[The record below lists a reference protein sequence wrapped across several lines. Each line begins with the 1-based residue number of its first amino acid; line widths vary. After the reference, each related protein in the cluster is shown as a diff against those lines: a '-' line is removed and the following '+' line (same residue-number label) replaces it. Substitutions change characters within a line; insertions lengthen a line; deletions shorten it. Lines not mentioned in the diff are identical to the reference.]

1 MMPADYW
8 SAPLPPR
15 RRPIGIIDIGSNT
28 VRLVVYDGLHRTP
41 MALFNEKATCA
52 LGQTLETTGTLN
64 PEGVPLALDSIQR
77 FVRLAS
83 EMEVERLD
91 VLATAAA
98 RDASDGPEFIA
109 EIERRCGVTVQLLSG
124 EGEARRAA
132 YGVMCSTAN
141 ADGLVCDLGGGSL
154 ELVVVEDMECGAFTT
169 LPLGV
174 LRLAEHSGGD
184 SERAAKVIKDR
195 LAAVDFIDQAKGRH
209 LYAVGGSWRALARVI
224 IDQMHY
230 PLHVLDNFT
239 LEPDVARTMLAQII
253 QQNRKSLERIKGVSR
268 KRIPNLHLAAQLLD
282 RLIAMSEPDK
292 VVFSVYGMREGQF
305 FLSLPKEMQEGDP
318 LISAA
323 SELAR
328 GAGRFPEHAVEL
340 MDWMRPLFPDE
351 TQHLA
356 RLRHAACLLGDIFWN
371 EHPDYRAEQAFLRVL
386 RLPFMGL
393 DHTDRAGLA
402 LAVYFRYSS
411 DDSSPGVQQAQ
422 CLLDTERLRRVRA
435 IGAAL
440 RLGHTLSGG
449 IPGLLSRTS
458 LDRGEQVLMLAV
470 PVDDPLF
477 MPAPFSKRLDRLA
490 QEMELTSRLVRV

>member
-1 MMPADYW
+1 
-8 SAPLPPR
+8 
-15 RRPIGIIDIGSNT
+15 
-28 VRLVVYDGLHRTP
+28 
-41 MALFNEKATCA
+41 
-52 LGQTLETTGTLN
+52 
-64 PEGVPLALDSIQR
+64 
-77 FVRLAS
+77 
-83 EMEVERLD
+83 
-91 VLATAAA
+91 
-98 RDASDGPEFIA
+98 
-109 EIERRCGVTVQLLSG
+109 
-124 EGEARRAA
+124 
-132 YGVMCSTAN
+132 
-141 ADGLVCDLGGGSL
+141 
-154 ELVVVEDMECGAFTT
+154 
-169 LPLGV
+169 
-174 LRLAEHSGGD
+174 
-184 SERAAKVIKDR
+184 
-195 LAAVDFIDQAKGRH
+195 
-209 LYAVGGSWRALARVI
+209 
-224 IDQMHY
+224 
-230 PLHVLDNFT
+230 
-239 LEPDVARTMLAQII
+239 
-253 QQNRKSLERIKGVSR
+253 LERIKGVSR

-282 RLIAMSEPDK
+282 RLITMSEPDK

-340 MDWMRPLFPDE
+340 MDWMSPLFPDE

-411 DDSSPGVQQAQ
+411 DDSLPVVQQAQ
-422 CLLDTERLRRVRA
+422 CLLDAERLRRVRS

-458 LDRGEQVLMLAV
+458 LDCGEQVLMLAV

-477 MPAPFSKRLDRLA
+477 LPAPFSKRLDRLA
-490 QEMELTSRLVRV
+490 QEVGLTSRLVRV